1 MADERVR
8 VVVGQAPGT
17 WFTVDG
23 ELLIGRAASDVDG
36 RLGDDPQ
43 LSRSHARMA
52 RGAGGVLTIEDLGS
66 SNGTFVNGE
75 RVEGVRVLRLG
86 DVVRL
91 GTTELAVT
99 DERGL
104 VPEATRTDAPAP
116 APVAVPEG
124 LIVGDGVAMAAP
136 LPSSGGRLLLAG
148 TVGALVAV
156 SLGIYGN
163 VHDPASDLSITL
175 GFTDTL
181 TMKVWLATLAVLF
194 AVVQLGSALWMYGRV
209 PLGAAPGVAGL
220 AASDLGP
227 GRVPAHAA
235 GRLPVPVPADVRGH
249 VDPSPAALAAGLRVL
264 RSVRREDRRGPLAR
278 AAGDGASAGG
288 RRAVHAAGRCVAD
301 ERLVVHLG
309 QRLPV
314 ALVVLARIDHILAP
328 LTWLAAAFAVLV
340 LFVGPKLIGAE
351 TEGGAAAGAPTGAAA
366 TPSGKEVFVS
376 AGCGGCHTFRAAGS
390 SGVGGPDLD
399 EAKPSA
405 DAAEAI
411 VTSGSGSMPSFK
423 GRLSAAEIT
432 AVAEFI
438 SGTEPKAAAA
448 APSGRQPSVAATI
461 PVGRGPD
468 GITVAGSDVWV
479 TDAGGTLMRID
490 AGSDRRAG
498 APSPRGASRTTR
510 W

>member
-52 RGAGGVLTIEDLGS
+52 RGASGALTIEDLGS

-91 GTTELAVT
+91 GSTELAVT

-116 APVAVPEG
+116 APVAVPEA

-136 LPSSGGRLLLAG
+136 VPSSGGRLLLAG
-148 TVGALVAV
+148 TVGALVAL

-194 AVVQLGSALWMYGRV
+194 AVVQLGSAIWMYGRL
-209 PLGAAPGVAGL
+209 PLGAAPAW
-220 AASDLGP
+220 LGSLHRIS
-227 GRVPAHAA
+227 GRVAF
-235 GRLPVPVPADVRGH
+235 L
-249 VDPSPAALAAGLRVL
+249 LT
-264 RSVRREDRRGPLAR
+264 
-278 AAGDGASAGG
+278 
-288 RRAVHAAGRCVAD
+288 
-301 ERLVVHLG
+301 
-309 QRLPV
+309 LPV
-314 ALVVLARIDHILAP
+314 AYQCLYQLTFEDTSTRVLVHSLLGCAFYG
-328 LTWLAAAFAVLV
+328 AFAAKIVVVRSHALPGMALPLAGGVVFTLLV
-340 LFVGPKLIGAE
+340 
-351 TEGGAAAGAPTGAAA
+351 
-366 TPSGKEVFVS
+366 
-376 AGCGGCHTFRAAGS
+376 
-390 SGVGGPDLD
+390 GVWL
-399 EAKPSA
+399 
-405 DAAEAI
+405 
-411 VTSGSGSMPSFK
+411 TSGWW
-423 GRLSAAEIT
+423 
-432 AVAEFI
+432 FI
-438 SGTEPKAAAA
+438 SDNGF
-448 APSGRQPSVAATI
+448 
-461 PVGRGPD
+461 
-468 GITVAGSDVWV
+468 
-479 TDAGGTLMRID
+479 
-490 AGSDRRAG
+490 
-498 APSPRGASRTTR
+498 PSP
-510 W
+510 